1 MAESGLIVRV
11 PEAEALVGLLR
22 ERFHP
27 VARLGVPAHV
37 TVLFPF
43 VAPELVDGAVLGRLR
58 GALAGVSPFA
68 FELARVGRFPE
79 TAYLAP
85 DPAEPF
91 ADLTRRLAGAFP
103 AFPPFGGAHDDIV
116 PHLTVSHGD
125 AASAA
130 LAATELVGL
139 LDAAGPIRAMC
150 REVELLEN
158 STGMWR
164 PMAMLVLGREGQGGE
179 GG

>member
-11 PEAEALVGLLR
+11 PEAEALVGPLR
-22 ERFHP
+22 GRLHP
-27 VARLGVPAHV
+27 AASLGVPAHV

-43 VAPELVDGAVLGRLR
+43 MAPELIDGAVLGRLR
-58 GALAGVSPFA
+58 GALAGAAPFA
-68 FELARVGRFPE
+68 FELGRVGRFPE

-91 ADLTRRLAGAFP
+91 ADLTRRLAAAFP
-103 AFPPFGGAHDDIV
+103 AYPPFGGAHDEIV
-116 PHLTVSHGD
+116 PHLTVAHGD

-130 LAATELVGL
+130 RAVIELGRL
-139 LDAAGPIRAMC
+139 LEEAGPIRAEC

-158 STGMWR
+158 STGTWR
-164 PMAMLVLGREGQGGE
+164 PMAMLALGREGRGGE